1 MGLKMYLLSD
11 IGNTRVKL
19 AIFDNNN
26 KNPMY
31 FKAIEHSNEAELI
44 NSIKFIQDNFK
55 SIKKVFYSSV
65 YLKINDLFEAAIKDY
80 FNMDAYKVTHND
92 IKLKDNLY
100 EPRNSVGIDR
110 ILSTYASICLE
121 GYNYTDKY
129 ASIVIDMG
137 TATTISIMISD
148 LTFLG
153 GMIIAG
159 TKTSYQALSNRTS
172 LPYYEIGPIE
182 SIPNPI
188 NNNIKDAIMS
198 GAIYNTIGTVNYAVL
213 ETRKYIKEKY
223 NIKSKIFL
231 TGGISNLRLLKCK
244 VYPFLVLQ
252 GIYFNMIDK
261 KYYI

>member
-1 MGLKMYLLSD
+1 MYLLSD
-11 IGNTRVKL
+11 IGNTRIKL
-19 AIFDNNN
+19 AIFENNN
-26 KNPMY
+26 NTPIY
-31 FKAIEHSNEAELI
+31 FNAIEHNNGIDLI
-44 NSIKFIQDNFK
+44 NAIDHIKNNYS
-55 SIKKVFYSSV
+55 SIKKIFYSSV
-65 YLKINDLFEAAIKDY
+65 SIKTNDLFESSIKDH
-80 FNMDAYKVTHND
+80 FNMDAYKVTHDD

-100 EPRNSVGIDR
+100 EPKNSVGIDR

-121 GYNYTDKY
+121 GYNDNDKY

-172 LPYYEIGPIE
+172 LPYYEIGPID

-188 NNNIKDAIMS
+188 NNNSKDAIMS
-198 GAIYNTIGTVNYAVL
+198 GAIYNTIGTVNYAVS
-213 ETRKYIKEKY
+213 ETQKYIKEKY

>member
-1 MGLKMYLLSD
+1 MYLLSD

-26 KNPMY
+26 NIPLY
-31 FKAIEHSNEAELI
+31 FKAIDHSNSIDLI
-44 NSIKFIQDNFK
+44 DSVNFIKENFT
-55 SIKKVFYSSV
+55 SIKKIFYSSV
-65 YLKINDLFEAAIKDY
+65 SIKINDLFESTIKDY
-80 FNMDAYKVTHND
+80 FKMDAYKVTHDD

-100 EPRNSVGIDR
+100 EPQNSVGIDR

-121 GYNYTDKY
+121 GYNNTDKY

-182 SIPNPI
+182 TIPNPI
-188 NNNIKDAIMS
+188 NNNSKDAIMS

-213 ETRKYIKEKY
+213 ETKKYIKEKY

-261 KYYI
+261 QYYL

>member
-1 MGLKMYLLSD
+1 MYLLSD
-11 IGNTRVKL
+11 IGNTRIKL
-19 AIFDNNN
+19 AIFEEKNNV
-26 KNPMY
+26 PIY
-31 FKAIEHSNEAELI
+31 FKAIEHNNGIDLI
-44 NSIKFIQDNFK
+44 NSINHIKENFYN
-55 SIKKVFYSSV
+55 IKKVFYSSV
-65 YLKINDLFEAAIKDY
+65 SLKINDLFESSIKDCL
-80 FNMDAYKVTHND
+80 NMESYRVTHDD

-100 EPRNSVGIDR
+100 EPKNSVGIDR
-110 ILSTYASICLE
+110 ILSTYASVCLE
-121 GYNYTDKY
+121 GYNDNDKY

-137 TATTISIMISD
+137 TATTISVIISD

-159 TKTSYQALSNRTS
+159 TNTSYQALSNRTS
-172 LPYYEIGPIE
+172 LPYYKIGPIE
-182 SIPNPI
+182 SIPDPI
-188 NNNIKDAIMS
+188 NNNVKDAIMS

-213 ETRKYIKEKY
+213 ETKKYIKEKY